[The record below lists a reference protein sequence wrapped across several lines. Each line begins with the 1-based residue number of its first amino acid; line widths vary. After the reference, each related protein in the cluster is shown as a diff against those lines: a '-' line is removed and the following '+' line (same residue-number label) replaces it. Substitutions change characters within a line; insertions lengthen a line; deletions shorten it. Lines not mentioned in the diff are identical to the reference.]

1 MVACHGVNASGRCM
15 VVNKIYSPLPLPF
28 NTASAERLLKLQ
40 HGDKFSGGRPLSI
53 LTACGPFTTTEDLEY
68 EPLNDLLTIVR
79 ESRPDVAILC
89 GPFVDAKHP
98 SVASG
103 QAGAATEDGQI
114 ELLDYES
121 LFKLRISAKL
131 DWLLANDSLPTQFV
145 LVPSLRDTFHDFVY
159 PQPPLSNRFPDGVP
173 LDVGEFMDD
182 TVFTLDLPSPPAVH
196 CVGNPAMIKVNE
208 ISIGITSLD
217 ILFDMSCEEVGGWVY
232 ACIPR
237 TPSYLLGV
245 CNIWH
250 FSPSQVSQKSGHSRL
265 TRLTEH
271 LLQQQSFYPLHPPP
285 ANAVAQLDLKH
296 ADKWRMPITP
306 DVLLLPSKLAYFARD
321 VRGCLCVN
329 PGKLSRGSSGGT
341 FAELVVHPLP
351 KAELEKSAQ
360 EGAEDVLL
368 RVAERTA
375 VSIVRI

>member
-1 MVACHGVNASGRCM
+1 MVACHGVNASGHRM
-15 VVNKIYSPLPLPF
+15 VVNKVYSPLPLPF
-28 NTASAERLLKLQ
+28 NTAPAEKLLKLQ
-40 HGDKFSGGRPLSI
+40 YGDKFSGGRPLSI

-68 EPLNDLLTIVR
+68 EPLNDLLTIIR

-103 QAGAATEDGQI
+103 QAGAATEDGQM

-131 DWLLANDSLPTQFV
+131 DWLLANDDSLPTQFV
-145 LVPSLRDTFHDFVY
+145 LVPSLRDAFHDFVY
-159 PQPPLSNRFPDGVP
+159 PQPPLSNRVPDGVP
-173 LDVGEFMDD
+173 LGVGEFMDD
-182 TVFTLDLPSPPAVH
+182 KVFTLDLPSPPAVH
-196 CVGNPAMIKVNE
+196 CVGNPAMILVNE
-208 ISIGITSLD
+208 ISIGITSSD
-217 ILFDMSCEEVGGWVY
+217 ILFDMSCEEVG
-232 ACIPR
+232 ACMHAFP
-237 TPSYLLGV
+237 PSHLHTGCIMLV
-245 CNIWH
+245 F
-250 FSPSQVSQKSGHSRL
+250 FSPLQVSQKSGQRL
-265 TRLTEH
+265 ARLTEH

-285 ANAVAQLDLKH
+285 ANAEAQLDLKH

-306 DVLLLPSKLAYFARD
+306 DVLLLPSKLAHFAKD

-329 PGKLSRGSSGGT
+329 PGKLSRGSGGGT

-360 EGAEDVLL
+360 EGTEAVPL

-375 VSIVRI
+375 VSIVKI